1 MLIAQITDIHAAS
14 DNDHLNRFERVLSW
28 LRPLQPDILVLTGD
42 LTDGDWPEGYAQI
55 AAMLNAQSY
64 PALVLPG
71 NTDNRDLM
79 RHVWGKVHWVQDAA
93 EDAMHFIHYAHDMN
107 LIGLDTSVSEESYG
121 DVTGHLEWLEKK
133 LAEAGEA
140 PAMLFL
146 HHHAF
151 TSGIPTLDETM
162 CRGLSRLETVIRRSP
177 TRLLAIA
184 SGHVHRPVV
193 GTFAGIPASICGS
206 VCPANPL
213 WLGAYTVPAAHE
225 PPMLMLHRYEC
236 KTLSSHHVCVA

>member
-1 MLIAQITDIHAAS
+1 MLIAQITDIHAAP

-42 LTDGDWPEGYAQI
+42 LADGNWPEGYAQI

-71 NTDNRDLM
+71 NADNRDLM
-79 RHVWGKVHWVQDAA
+79 RQVWGKDHWVQDAA
-93 EDAMHFIHYAHDMN
+93 EDAMHFIHNAHGMR
-107 LIGLDTSVSEESYG
+107 LIGLDTSVSDENYG
-121 DVTGHLEWLEKK
+121 EVTEHLDWLENN
-133 LAEAGEA
+133 LAAEGDT
-140 PAMLFL
+140 PAMVFM
-146 HHHAF
+146 HHHFF

-162 CRGLSRLETVIRRSP
+162 CRGLSGLEAVIRRSP
-177 TRLLAIA
+177 ARVLAIA

-213 WLGAYTVPAAHE
+213 WLGSDTVPAALE
-225 PPMLMLHRYEC
+225 PSMLMIHRYEG